1 MNYKKI
7 KVDGIELEIHYRDE
21 QPEYEG
27 GLCSYPGNIEIDVI
41 LLNDVDITAFL
52 ESKAYGYLED
62 LKAELLE
69 EL

>member
-41 LLNDVDITAFL
+41 SLNDTDITAFL
-52 ESKAYGYLED
+52 EKNAYDYVE
-62 LKAELLE
+62 KIKSELLE

>member
-21 QPEYEG
+21 QPEFEHG
-27 GLCSYPGNIEIDVI
+27 ICSYPGNIEIDVI
-41 LLNDVDITAFL
+41 SLNDTDITTFL
-52 ESKAYGYLED
+52 EKNAYEYVEK